1 MKLKIKIPNI
11 NFHTYNYI
19 KNFLFF
25 PEKFLD
31 NYKIS
36 GVKFVIKLF
45 FVLFFVR
52 YLSYL
57 ITIWVNPNYSMRLSI
72 LTQLLVDTIAYT
84 SVFVFIGIIIIFL
97 IYILLKLLKL
107 KSDFFYSS
115 FQIFSII
122 TINFIIKKLVD
133 FVMMFVVVL
142 LERYQIKF
150 VQPINIFLDSVS
162 LYGSILVAY
171 YVMLLVTKNKNL
183 DNISQRKKYTI
194 FVIVLIIHNVFLR
207 T

>member
-31 NYKIS
+31 NYKIT